1 MDQNE
6 LNKEKQ
12 ELMERIKDKCCL
24 DRNVY
29 KWVFIILA
37 ILVVVYAIMAL
48 VRGTQV
54 TASGIVHKLV
64 FVFWPLLM
72 LILWRRGVAIA
83 RITDAREL
91 LSCYD
96 KYEGISWVCFAL
108 LITSCLVIDF
118 DYVEAICI
126 GAFVVI
132 LYLAIWR
139 FGRLQD
145 KNIKRLKE
153 LVKEEEMNEAK
164 V

>member
-1 MDQNE
+1 MEQSE

-12 ELMERIKDKCCL
+12 ELIERIKDKCCL

-37 ILVVVYAIMAL
+37 ILVVVYAIIAL

-64 FVFWPLLM
+64 FVFWTLWMMLM
-72 LILWRRGVAIA
+72 WRRGVAMLH
-83 RITDAREL
+83 ITDAKEL

-96 KYEGISWVCFAL
+96 KYERISWVCFAV
-108 LITSCLVIDF
+108 LIILTLVIDF
-118 DYVEAICI
+118 DYLL
-126 GAFVVI
+126 GACLAVFIVI
-132 LYLAIWR
+132 LILSLRRIGW
-139 FGRLQD
+139 LQD
-145 KNIKRLKE
+145 ENIERLKK
-153 LVKEEEMNEAK
+153 LVKEEETNETN